1 MGKFL
6 DHIRDIDLFGVPV
19 QLSYRGEKKFR
30 TVCGGCATIT
40 LIFVILALLTSKI
53 VTELNEP
60 TYYNS
65 PQIVQ
70 TSKNFIF
77 DYT

>member
-6 DHIRDIDLFGVPV
+6 DHIRDIDAFGAPV
-19 QLSYRGEKKFR
+19 QLSYRGKKKFR
-30 TVCGGCATIT
+30 TVCGGCVTIT
-40 LIFVILALLTSKI
+40 MILVILALLTSNI
-53 VTELNEP
+53 VMEINEP

-65 PQIVQ
+65 PQIVE
-70 TSKNFIF
+70 TSNNFIF